1 MNTCHYHQVISN
13 DVISKFRSKFQRSI
27 LNEWTCQHHLQ
38 ILCFLLTPYKCK
50 KKLINFN
57 FGTDCVNTF
66 LSHEFEFV
74 LQCLTQ
80 DFEILTGMYGIL
92 CVSYRSIFVSFYSSH
107 SFSFFH
113 IFLLFRFSLVALW
126 RKKTITFQ
134 LWSF

>member
-1 MNTCHYHQVISN
+1 MTWSVNSVQSFKGQYWMNEHVNTTC
-13 DVISKFRSKFQRSI
+13 KFFVSCWRHI
-27 LNEWTCQHHLQ
+27 NV
-38 ILCFLLTPYKCK
+38 K

-74 LQCLTQ
+74 LQCWTQ

-113 IFLLFRFSLVALW
+113 IFYCFDLASLLYEEKNYYFSIMELL
-126 RKKTITFQ
+126 KKI
-134 LWSF
+134 

>member
-1 MNTCHYHQVISN
+1 MTWSVNSVQSFKGQYWMNEHVNTTC
-13 DVISKFRSKFQRSI
+13 KFFVSCWRI
-27 LNEWTCQHHLQ
+27 HINV
-38 ILCFLLTPYKCK
+38 K